1 MMAAERNGEGRANGG
16 ARRVLVTG
24 ASRGIGAAIARALA
38 GDGFD
43 LALNYRQGK
52 SEAEG
57 VASAIEEL
65 GRTAVTLGF
74 DVADRE
80 ACADLITADIAA
92 NGAYYGAV
100 HCAGVHADASF
111 PGMSPDAW
119 DRVLR
124 TNLDGFYNVLHP
136 LVMPMVRAR
145 DGGRIVTI
153 SSVAGITGN
162 RGQTNYAASKAGLI
176 GATKSLALEL
186 AKRRITVNC
195 VAPGWIETEMLAGAD
210 LEALA
215 AMVPLRRIGTPEDVA
230 AAVAFLYS
238 EGASYITSQ
247 VLSVNGGIL

>member
-1 MMAAERNGEGRANGG
+1 MVLAERRSEGERSGG

-24 ASRGIGAAIARALA
+24 ASRGIGAAIARVLA
-38 GDGFD
+38 GDGFE
-43 LALNYRQGK
+43 LALGYRRGK
-52 SEAEG
+52 SEAE
-57 VASAIEEL
+57 ALAAEL
-65 GRTAVTLGF
+65 GEAGHRAVTLAF
-74 DVADRE
+74 DVADRA
-80 ACADLITADIAA
+80 ACAEAIGADIET

-100 HCAGVHADASF
+100 HCAGVHADAAF
-111 PGMSPDAW
+111 PGMPPDAW

-153 SSVAGITGN
+153 SSVAGIAGN

-195 VAPGWIETEMLAGAD
+195 VAPGWIETEMLAGSD
-210 LEALA
+210 LEGLA
-215 AMVPLRRIGTPEDVA
+215 AMVPLRRLGTPDDVA
-230 AAVAFLYS
+230 SAVSFLMS
-238 EGASYITSQ
+238 PDASYITGE
-247 VLSVNGGIL
+247 VLSVNGGVR

>member
-1 MMAAERNGEGRANGG
+1 MTPTELRGERVRGG
-16 ARRVLVTG
+16 DARRVLVTG

-38 GDGFD
+38 GGGFD
-43 LALNYRQGK
+43 LALNYRRGK
-52 SEAEG
+52 DEAEA
-57 VASAIEEL
+57 VAADVGAAG
-65 GRTAVTLGF
+65 GRAVTLGF
-74 DVADRE
+74 DVADRA
-80 ACADLITADIAA
+80 ACAEAIGADIAA

-100 HCAGVHADASF
+100 HCAGIHADAAF
-111 PGMSPDAW
+111 PGMPEDAW

-153 SSVAGITGN
+153 SSVAGIAGN

-195 VAPGWIETEMLAGAD
+195 VAPGWIATEMLAGAD
-210 LEALA
+210 LDGLA

-230 AAVAFLYS
+230 AAVAFLFS
-238 EGASYITSQ
+238 DGASYITSQ

>member
-1 MMAAERNGEGRANGG
+1 MMPAERRGERG
-16 ARRVLVTG
+16 ASAGPRRVLVTG

-38 GDGFD
+38 VAGFD
-43 LALNYRQGK
+43 LAVNYRRSK
-52 SEAEG
+52 DEADV
-57 VASAIEEL
+57 VAADIAAA
-65 GRTAVTLGF
+65 GRTAVTLAF
-74 DVADRE
+74 DVADRA
-80 ACADLITADIAA
+80 ACAEAIGSDIEA

-100 HCAGVHADASF
+100 HCAGVHADAAF
-111 PGMSPDAW
+111 PGMSPDVW

-124 TNLDGFYNVLHP
+124 TNLDSFYNVLHP

-145 DGGRIVTI
+145 NGGRIVTI
-153 SSVAGITGN
+153 SSVAGIAGN

-210 LEALA
+210 LESLA
-215 AMVPLRRIGTPEDVA
+215 AMVPLKRVGTPEDVA
-230 AAVAFLYS
+230 AAVAFLCS
-238 EGASYITSQ
+238 DAASYITSQ